1 MKDSIRNKQ
10 KQTPILLTVLG
21 LIMLAAGF
29 ILIKTAGELKG
40 FTELLPYLLVAFGCG
55 IFGHSIGGIIE
66 HKAINKYPELAKNIE
81 IEAKDERNISISNKS
96 KAKAYEVM
104 IFIFGGII
112 LCLALM
118 NAELKLIIMLCI
130 SYLFVVFTEVYYKIM
145 YEKSM

>member
-21 LIMLAAGF
+21 SIMLAAGF

-81 IEAKDERNISISNKS
+81 IKQRMNEIS
-96 KAKAYEVM
+96 
-104 IFIFGGII
+104 
-112 LCLALM
+112 ALVINQKRKPM
-118 NAELKLIIMLCI
+118 K
-130 SYLFVVFTEVYYKIM
+130 
-145 YEKSM
+145 